1 MEMPTVSVIIPA
13 YNCAKYISQAIDSA
27 LGQDIP
33 VEVIVINDCTE
44 DMLDT
49 VMEAYKNNPSVRY
62 IANEKNMGAAET
74 RNKGVSL
81 ARGKYVAFLDGDD
94 YWEAG
99 KLKKQIVEMERS
111 HAVLC
116 CTARELI
123 TAEGKSTGR
132 IIPVKTEITYQD
144 LLKHNSI
151 NCSSVLLKTEVAKEF
166 PMQHEDSHEDYIM
179 WLRILQEYKSVCGIN
194 EPLLKYRLGTTGKS
208 GTKWKSAR
216 MTFKVYRYM
225 GFGMMKSIYCF
236 CSYAWHGIWKYFF
249 GKKVHE
255 IRSGI

>member
-236 CSYAWHGIWKYFF
+236 CSYVRHGIWKYFF